1 MTSAA
6 HQERPPG
13 KTHPPGVERPV
24 LWAGLAISLIV
35 HGGLGFGMMA
45 MTGTMPS
52 SPQEIEK
59 VIEIELVDTTL
70 LAKPPEEEER
80 PEAKPLPDPKP
91 PAPPLKRRLPP
102 PTPTPTQVEP
112 EKKADDSAIPPVLAE
127 IPAQRTDPFLAPAMA
142 AAPLSPPLNPAP
154 GRDQLLGR
162 FAEVLWRHIQAYKPA
177 RLSAEGSVTISFTI
191 AADGRLITAKIVSS
205 SGNARLDGAALGSVS
220 LAQPFPPRPRE
231 LGFEPLT
238 FTLPFQFQARSP

>member
-1 MTSAA
+1 
-6 HQERPPG
+6 
-13 KTHPPGVERPV
+13 
-24 LWAGLAISLIV
+24 
-35 HGGLGFGMMA
+35 
-45 MTGTMPS
+45 MTGTMPT
-52 SPQEIEK
+52 SPLEIEK
-59 VIEIELVDTTL
+59 AIEIDLVDAAL
-70 LAKPPEEEER
+70 LTKPTPAEES
-80 PEAKPLPDPKP
+80 PDPKP
-91 PAPPLKRRLPP
+91 PAQPVKRRLPP

-127 IPAQRTDPFLAPAMA
+127 VPAQRADPLHAPAMA
-142 AAPLSPPLNPAP
+142 AVPISPPLNPAL

-162 FAEVLWRHIQAYKPA
+162 FAQALWRHIQAYKPA

-191 AADGRLITAKIVSS
+191 SADGRLITAKIVSS